1 MKKKCIILLLSYRKI
16 PKISLGLTFFKGP
29 FWGAY
34 FWRGWYS
41 ERLIFG
47 GAYLWRESWISKSIV
62 QLYSWKEIYP
72 FCSVLLCI
80 WGQFQ
85 STSPPGGGGERW
97 GGSYL
102 EGQFNRGFF
111 ALQVSGLVFGG
122 AYFWNFMVVFIIYFV
137 FLMMNLLFFMIYHG
151 IIFVIDTGHH
161 KIDFL
166 SFSSHLL
173 VHCICHHQWFY
184 WTTIQ
189 TLQKQMEVSV
199 NSCIFSLVLLHW
211 HCFAL
216 QFLPMDMIDLDCTCN
231 L

>member
-29 FWGAY
+29 FSGAY

-41 ERLIFG
+41 ERLIYGGKFG
-47 GAYLWRESWISKSIV
+47 FQNRLCSFIV
-62 QLYSWKEIYP
+62 GKKFTLFALFYFVFEGNFPVQP
-72 FCSVLLCI
+72 PP
-80 WGQFQ
+80 
-85 STSPPGGGGERW
+85 PPGGGRW
-97 GGSYL
+97 GGLYW

-137 FLMMNLLFFMIYHG
+137 FLMMNSLFFMIYHG

-216 QFLPMDMIDLDCTCN
+216 QFLPMDVIDLDCTCN

>member
-1 MKKKCIILLLSYRKI
+1 MERNLPFLLCFTL
-16 PKISLGLTFFKGP
+16 
-29 FWGAY
+29 
-34 FWRGWYS
+34 
-41 ERLIFG
+41 
-47 GAYLWRESWISKSIV
+47 YLRAISK
-62 QLYSWKEIYP
+62 YK
-72 FCSVLLCI
+72 
-80 WGQFQ
+80 
-85 STSPPGGGGERW
+85 PPRGRGGGRW
-97 GGSYL
+97 GFLYL
-102 EGQFNRGFF
+102 EGRFNRGFF
-111 ALQVSGLVFGG
+111 ALQVWGLVFGG
-122 AYFWNFMVVFIIYFV
+122 AYFWNFMVVYIIYFV

-151 IIFVIDTGHH
+151 LIFVIDTGHH

-211 HCFAL
+211 HCLAL
-216 QFLPMDMIDLDCTCN
+216 QFLPMDVIDLDYTCN

>member
-1 MKKKCIILLLSYRKI
+1 M
-16 PKISLGLTFFKGP
+16 P
-29 FWGAY
+29 GAY
-34 FWRGWYS
+34 IFQRAFLRSLFLEG
-41 ERLIFG
+41 LIFG
-47 GAYLWRESWISKSIV
+47 GAYLWREIWISKSIV

-72 FCSVLLCI
+72 FCFVLLCI
-80 WGQFQ
+80 W
-85 STSPPGGGGERW
+85 
-97 GGSYL
+97 
-102 EGQFNRGFF
+102 
-111 ALQVSGLVFGG
+111 GLVFGG

-216 QFLPMDMIDLDCTCN
+216 QFLPMDVIDLDCTCN